1 MSSGVAAVESRRS
14 SEPPLATMCDG
25 IISASCVEEELYAEP
40 YGVRHRS
47 TEATVSTETGVSVSF
62 QTRVESD
69 KRAADIQYIT
79 VRPTY

>member
-1 MSSGVAAVESRRS
+1 M
-14 SEPPLATMCDG
+14 
-25 IISASCVEEELYAEP
+25 EEELYALVYAEP
-40 YGVRHRS
+40 VGVRHRP
-47 TEATVSTETGVSVSF
+47 TEATVSTETGVPVSF

>member
-1 MSSGVAAVESRRS
+1 M
-14 SEPPLATMCDG
+14 
-25 IISASCVEEELYAEP
+25 EEELYAEP
-40 YGVRHRS
+40 VGVRHRS
-47 TEATVSTETGVSVSF
+47 TEATVSTETGVPVSF

>member
-1 MSSGVAAVESRRS
+1 M
-14 SEPPLATMCDG
+14 
-25 IISASCVEEELYAEP
+25 EEELYAEP
-40 YGVRHRS
+40 VGVRHRP
-47 TEATVSTETGVSVSF
+47 TEATVSTETGVPVSF